1 MESYEK
7 TYPSGPVKVILAGT
21 GEEMKRIGL
30 FLAEYAAL
38 TKKTKSVE
46 RYRERFAEAAE
57 QDVPLVL
64 LNQEEARQLYLY
76 VEKYSELKKKTKN
89 HRIHKLLRFFE
100 DALNIW

>member
-1 MESYEK
+1 M
-7 TYPSGPVKVILAGT
+7 
-21 GEEMKRIGL
+21 
-30 FLAEYAAL
+30 
-38 TKKTKSVE
+38 
-46 RYRERFAEAAE
+46 
-57 QDVPLVL
+57 L